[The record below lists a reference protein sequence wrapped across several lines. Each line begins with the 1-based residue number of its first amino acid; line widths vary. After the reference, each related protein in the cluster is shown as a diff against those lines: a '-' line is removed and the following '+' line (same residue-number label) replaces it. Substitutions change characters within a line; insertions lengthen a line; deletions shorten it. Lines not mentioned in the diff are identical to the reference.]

1 VTNFAQQV
9 LSGVMAGSLYAL
21 LALAFV
27 LVFRASGVIN
37 FSQGEMAMITTYL
50 AWVAAGHMP
59 YALAIVVMLIGSFL
73 LGCVVFRVVISR
85 FEGRSELQTFV
96 AVIMLLLI
104 FDSVGLALFG
114 PDPREFKEPFRGQPL
129 HMGGITIPIH
139 DLYILGSA
147 LVIVV
152 ALYLLFQRTR
162 LGLAL
167 RATATDRVAAE
178 LMGVPTTRMLTV
190 GWGLAGAAGGMAGVL
205 IAPVVTLTPAL
216 MSAVLVAAV
225 CALIIGGLE
234 SPGGAILGGVLV
246 GVIQNLVSTY
256 LSGVV
261 HFLHLPMKVPDAN
274 AYRDIAT
281 AVLLLVVLLIRPHGL
296 FGRSA
301 VAKV

>member
-1 VTNFAQQV
+1 MTNFAQQV
-9 LSGVMAGSLYAL
+9 VSGVMAGSLYAL

-27 LVFRASGVIN
+27 LVYRASGVIN
-37 FSQGEMAMITTYL
+37 FSQGEMAMVTTYL
-50 AWVAAGHMP
+50 AWVASQHMP
-59 YALAIVVMLIGSFL
+59 YALAIVVMLAGSFV
-73 LGCVVFRVVISR
+73 LGCLVFRVVISR

-96 AVIMLLLI
+96 AVIMLFLI
-104 FDSVGLALFG
+104 FDSIGLALFG
-114 PDPREFKEPFRGQPL
+114 PDPREFKEPFRGHPL
-129 HMGGITIPIH
+129 HVAGITIPIH
-139 DLYILGSA
+139 DLYILASA

-152 ALYLLFQRTR
+152 GLYVLFQRTR

-178 LMGVPTTRMLTV
+178 LMGVPTQRMLTV

-205 IAPVVTLTPAL
+205 IAPVVTLTPGL

-234 SPGGAILGGVLV
+234 SPGGAIIGGVLV

-256 LSGVV
+256 LSGIVD
-261 HFLHLPMKVPDAN
+261 FLHLPLEVTDAN

-281 AVLLLVVLLIRPHGL
+281 ALVLLVVLLIRPAGL